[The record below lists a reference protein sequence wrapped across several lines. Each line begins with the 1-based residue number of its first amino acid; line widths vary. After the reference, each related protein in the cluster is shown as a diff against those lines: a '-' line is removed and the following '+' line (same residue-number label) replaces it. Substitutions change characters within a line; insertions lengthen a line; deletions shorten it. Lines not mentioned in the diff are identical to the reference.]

1 MVYCVAFGCNANSSQ
16 GGGIHHFF
24 KFPTDP
30 LLLKKWLVKIKRANF
45 KPTKHSRLCAVHF
58 ETTCFER
65 DPETMAAL
73 GYAGARVS
81 LKSDAVPSIFPAVEA
96 AFMPSIRRIQAS
108 ARSESS
114 VGGSRKRSAASDAVG
129 SAAAAAGSASM
140 TPSSSGYLFPSTS
153 GGFTRTAYRKRQRIK
168 VILICYSYDNYYP
181 YKLVE

>member
-1 MVYCVAFGCNANSSQ
+1 M
-16 GGGIHHFF
+16 HHFF

-73 GYAGARVS
+73 GYAGAGVS

-114 VGGSRKRSAASDAVG
+114 AGGSRKRSAASAAVGSGAAVG

-168 VILICYSYDNYYP
+168 VILVCYSYDKYYP

>member
-1 MVYCVAFGCNANSSQ
+1 MPTRLRVGEY
-16 GGGIHHFF
+16 IIFF

-45 KPTKHSRLCAVHF
+45 KPTKHTTQSTLCLCAVNF

-114 VGGSRKRSAASDAVG
+114 AGGSRKRSAASAAVG

-140 TPSSSGYLFPSTS
+140 TLSSCFPLRVVDLRGLLTESVNES
-153 GGFTRTAYRKRQRIK
+153 R
-168 VILICYSYDNYYP
+168 
-181 YKLVE
+181 